1 MAYNAPNAGNW
12 NEAVIYQE
20 QFFGQFTEVLQ
31 QFSDVFNGGSN
42 GTMIIRPRI
51 LKGDVEQESFI
62 KHIPDLIRI
71 RDPKSN
77 ADVAD
82 KKIEQDELIR
92 VKANYG
98 IGPVS
103 QTLDFWR
110 KIGRDPMEMSFYLG
124 QQTGKQSAVDYVNT
138 GVLVLATS
146 LEAQGSLTYDV
157 TEESS
162 GNLVN
167 DSRKL
172 QTEYLIRGNS
182 LFGDKSNMIQ
192 AYIMHSK
199 VWHDILESQV
209 TGGVTNIAN
218 VRIITGELSEVLG
231 RPVIVTD
238 SEELIVRDEYDEITG
253 YKTLGLVQNALEIAQ
268 SESEYVTMSEVTGQQ
283 NIVWRLQG
291 EYAANYGVQGFAYV
305 GDEQPDHADLG
316 NTSNW
321 EFRFHDKKMAAGV
334 VIVTE

>member
-12 NEAVIYQE
+12 SDAVIYQE

-42 GTMIIRPRI
+42 GTMIVRPRI
-51 LKGDVEQESFI
+51 LQGDFEEESFI
-62 KHIPDLIRI
+62 KHIPDLIRV

-82 KKIEQDELIR
+82 KKIEQDELVR
-92 VKANYG
+92 VKVNYG

-124 QQTGKQSAVDYVNT
+124 QQTGKQAAVDYVNT
-138 GVLVLATS
+138 GILTLTTA
-146 LEAQGSLTYDV
+146 LEAQGSLTEDI
-157 TEESS
+157 TASDETDKR
-162 GNLVN
+162 L
-167 DSRKL
+167 R
-172 QTEYLIRGNS
+172 TEYLIRANS
-182 LFGDKSNMIQ
+182 LMGDKSNQIR
-192 AYIMHSK
+192 AYVMHSK
-199 VWHDILESQV
+199 PWHDILESQV
-209 TGGVTNIAN
+209 VDGVTNIAN
-218 VRIITGELSEVLG
+218 VRIVTGELSEVLG

-238 SEELIVRDEYDEITG
+238 SDELVVRDEYDEIIG
-253 YKTLGLVQNALEIAQ
+253 YKTLGLVNDALEIAQ
-268 SESEYVTMSEVTGQQ
+268 SEAEYVTMSEVTGQQ

-291 EYAANYGVQGFAYV
+291 EYAASYGVQGFAYT
-305 GDEQPDHADLG
+305 GAEQPDHADLG

-321 EFRFHDKKMAAGV
+321 DFRFFDKKQAAGV
-334 VIVTE
+334 VLITE